1 MLYSFILS
9 GMNRSFRPAL
19 KLLSILLPAPFHG
32 EGTWEDLSYE
42 QLEYDW
48 IFSVQ
53 NFNNFD
59 TVLYQ
64 FLKKEILDRNNIG
77 RESRSTPSVFTLQ
90 PKPPFN
96 PAMYSHSKVKF
107 WPRSRKL
114 SSIYQSKI
122 SLNTVLYFWEENP
135 RYMSYIQMSC
145 LPFYLFKNMSYIQV
159 SCLPFYL
166 SKNMSYI
173 QVSCLP
179 FYLSKNMS
187 YIQVSCLPFYLSKK
201 RSFFL
206 QAYRKLNPFSLFSL
220 LQNRHKNVKEF
231 YNFIVFII
239 LGAKMHQHGKI

>member
-1 MLYSFILS
+1 LLYSFILS

-145 LPFYLFKNMSYIQV
+145 LPFYL
-159 SCLPFYL
+159 

-173 QVSCLP
+173 QVSCLIP
-179 FYLSKNMS
+179 YIYLKTCPISRCPVFPSIYLKND
-187 YIQVSCLPFYLSKK
+187 L
-201 RSFFL
+201 SFFKHTGNWIHFL
-206 QAYRKLNPFSLFSL
+206 YFLYYR
-220 LQNRHKNVKEF
+220 
-231 YNFIVFII
+231 IDI
-239 LGAKMHQHGKI
+239 KM

>member
-1 MLYSFILS
+1 
-9 GMNRSFRPAL
+9 MNRSFRPAL

-77 RESRSTPSVFTLQ
+77 RESRSTPSVFTFQ

-135 RYMSYIQMSC
+135 RYMSYIQM
-145 LPFYLFKNMSYIQV
+145 
-159 SCLPFYL
+159 
-166 SKNMSYI
+166 
-173 QVSCLP
+173 SCLP